1 MFRNKTAWF
10 SSSAP
15 QECHSFWLLEGGTI
29 ADWRT
34 ADYLFSDDASCSDT
48 LRIFFSRDYLWSKVT
63 IFHSLFLFA
72 CEKRRSVKSVCI
84 GHYVLPPV
92 SVQNELRNAFGR
104 LIWENE
110 DEPLVPRNLQTE
122 DELSEADVSRSSFES
137 SETGMS
143 ESDAIL
149 CGAFQDYP
157 VSNMLTGYVSM
168 DSLQKYSDNLCDF
181 HAECFR
187 CSICSTHCCLP
198 QT

>member
-1 MFRNKTAWF
+1 KHIFLF
-10 SSSAP
+10 SV
-15 QECHSFWLLEGGTI
+15 LEGGTI

-92 SVQNELRNAFGR
+92 SVQNG
-104 LIWENE
+104 EN
-110 DEPLVPRNLQTE
+110 LCMFILFC
-122 DELSEADVSRSSFES
+122 ACKDVMNFES

-157 VSNMLTGYVSM
+157 VSNMLTGKTFVIIFN
-168 DSLQKYSDNLCDF
+168 NLLTGL
-181 HAECFR
+181 H
-187 CSICSTHCCLP
+187 
-198 QT
+198 